1 MAIKISD
8 KDANELLSFFTEE
21 IINLEQNNAIWYM
34 EMVDEPG
41 DHDWYQAKINSNNDR
56 ISRLEKLASKIGKI
70 DKQKVIAEVQNW
82 MY

>member
-21 IINLEQNNAIWYM
+21 IINLEQNNAMWYM

-41 DHDWYQAKINSNNDR
+41 DHDWYQRKIDSNNDR
-56 ISRLEKLASKIGKI
+56 IFKLENLANKIGTL
-70 DKQKVIAEVQNW
+70 DKKRIVAEVQNW

>member
-8 KDANELLSFFTEE
+8 KDANELLAFFTEE
-21 IINLEQNNAIWYM
+21 IIRLEEENMVWHM

-41 DHDWYQAKINSNNDR
+41 DHDWYQRKIDSNNDR
-56 ISRLEKLASKIGKI
+56 IFRLEKLASKIGKI
-70 DKQKVIAEVQNW
+70 DKKRIITEVQNW

>member
-8 KDANELLSFFTEE
+8 KDANELLEFFTEE
-21 IINLEQNNAIWYM
+21 IINLEQNNAMWYM

-41 DHDWYQAKINSNNDR
+41 DHDWYKAKITSNNDR
-56 ISRLEKLASKIGKI
+56 ISRLETLASKIGKI